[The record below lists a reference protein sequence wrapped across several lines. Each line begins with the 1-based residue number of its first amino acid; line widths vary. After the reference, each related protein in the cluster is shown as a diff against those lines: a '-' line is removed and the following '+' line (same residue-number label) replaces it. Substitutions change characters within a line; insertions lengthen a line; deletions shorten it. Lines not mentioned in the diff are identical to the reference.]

1 MAKYSEGSVRNIGDD
16 RWQAR
21 FCFYDKDAF
30 DRDVRKYCSRNFRA
44 TSRKAALKE
53 KRRIRDELERT
64 AALENIFVSRKEEAP
79 DLCDFLGQNVDY
91 MESSRLIAPS
101 TALKY
106 RTEVKVIRRYL
117 GNPPISKVTTKT
129 VKAMDAQM
137 IKDGYVSETV
147 ARIHNSLKR
156 HLADAVELGYIP
168 KSPFTRSARPPRVEH
183 KEKNALD
190 DATRKRLL
198 SLLEYMGDTRF
209 TLAVRLGLG
218 ARLRNEEVVG
228 LHWEDVDLDRVYL
241 HIRRALASVG
251 GKSLEKGPKT
261 QAGRRDIPIDKDL
274 ARRLRDWAV
283 SEFGASGTARLLGLN
298 VLGDKDGGHYP
309 HASLIHKFS
318 AFAKDCGLVG
328 TTGKL
333 ATFYSLRHTYATSM
347 LRAGVDPKTVAS
359 LMGHS
364 SVATTLNVYASTDP
378 AAKAAAGKVVER
390 LMAQRTGMGIL

>member
-1 MAKYSEGSVRNIGDD
+1 
-16 RWQAR
+16 
-21 FCFYDKDAF
+21 
-30 DRDVRKYCSRNFRA
+30 
-44 TSRKAALKE
+44 
-53 KRRIRDELERT
+53 
-64 AALENIFVSRKEEAP
+64 
-79 DLCDFLGQNVDY
+79 
-91 MESSRLIAPS
+91 
-101 TALKY
+101 
-106 RTEVKVIRRYL
+106 
-117 GNPPISKVTTKT
+117 
-129 VKAMDAQM
+129 M

-261 QAGRRDIPIDKDL
+261 QAGRRDIPIDKDTWL
-274 ARRLRDWAV
+274 DV
-283 SEFGASGTARLLGLN
+283 
-298 VLGDKDGGHYP
+298 
-309 HASLIHKFS
+309 
-318 AFAKDCGLVG
+318 VG
-328 TTGKL
+328 QD
-333 ATFYSLRHTYATSM
+333 
-347 LRAGVDPKTVAS
+347 V
-359 LMGHS
+359 
-364 SVATTLNVYASTDP
+364 VYT
-378 AAKAAAGKVVER
+378 
-390 LMAQRTGMGIL
+390 

>member
-1 MAKYSEGSVRNIGDD
+1 
-16 RWQAR
+16 
-21 FCFYDKDAF
+21 
-30 DRDVRKYCSRNFRA
+30 
-44 TSRKAALKE
+44 
-53 KRRIRDELERT
+53 
-64 AALENIFVSRKEEAP
+64 
-79 DLCDFLGQNVDY
+79 
-91 MESSRLIAPS
+91 
-101 TALKY
+101 
-106 RTEVKVIRRYL
+106 
-117 GNPPISKVTTKT
+117 
-129 VKAMDAQM
+129 M

-261 QAGRRDIPIDKDL
+261 QACRRDIPIDKDL
-274 ARRLRDWAV
+274 ARCCWPRRCLHVTWAEDPRRRCVAYHNCSGPGTPKGLRTSRRLSCRDGHRPIPVPTSWPTTIRYQCFTKKVAV
-283 SEFGASGTARLLGLN
+283 HICPNLT
-298 VLGDKDGGHYP
+298 DKG
-309 HASLIHKFS
+309 
-318 AFAKDCGLVG
+318 
-328 TTGKL
+328 
-333 ATFYSLRHTYATSM
+333 
-347 LRAGVDPKTVAS
+347 
-359 LMGHS
+359 
-364 SVATTLNVYASTDP
+364 SV
-378 AAKAAAGKVVER
+378 KA
-390 LMAQRTGMGIL
+390 